1 MKCPKCSH
9 PNEEGALFCNH
20 CGSSLIEGKKD
31 WNSILLLAWC
41 VSLIFF
47 FVAHFINSRLITPYV
62 LQNYDMTTGIKYIQI
77 SQTIISICATLTSL
91 IIPFAI
97 PKMTYKIIAFIIV
110 ILTVIGSI
118 IVNCA
123 NLSAYLSNY

>member
-77 SQTIISICATLTSL
+77 LPISIIITKFKL

-97 PKMTYKIIAFIIV
+97 PKMTFKIIAFIIV